1 MRPCTSVWHSRGR
14 ACLRLRAV
22 ELPGWKTKLSWV
34 AAVLLAVL
42 FLASGL
48 WKIIDTQAW
57 AQRITQLKLP
67 GSAGVPLALVVGIA
81 ETLGAVLIL
90 VPRFRRWG
98 AILVGILLI
107 AFMGYFAVNYA
118 ALRGADCSC
127 FPWIKRAVGPQF
139 FLGDL
144 AMLGLALVA
153 GVWSRPSG
161 SLRTVVV
168 IAGAVAVFA
177 LVSYGVN
184 EVRQSGTRAP
194 ASILIDGQPYN
205 IEHGKYFLFFFNPA
219 CSHCFDS
226 AKRMAKFEWGQTR
239 VVAVPVEMPQ
249 YAPQFLADTGLKAVV
264 SSDFDLLKRT
274 FGYTAYPFGVAI
286 DNGREKAALPR
297 FDETEPAATLR
308 RLGFV
313 N

>member
-48 WKIIDTQAW
+48 WKITDTQAW
-57 AQRITQLKLP
+57 AQRITQLMLP
-67 GSAGVPLALVVGIA
+67 GALGVPLALVVGIA
-81 ETLGAVLIL
+81 ETFGAVLIL

-98 AILVGILLI
+98 AILIGLLLI
-107 AFMGYFAVNYA
+107 AFIGYFALHYS

-144 AMLGLALVA
+144 AMLALAVLA
-153 GVWSRPSG
+153 GWWSTPSG
-161 SLRTVVV
+161 TLRSMIV
-168 IAGAVAVFA
+168 IAGAVVVFA

-184 EVRQSGTRAP
+184 EVRQNGTRAP
-194 ASILIDGQPYN
+194 ATIVVEGQPYDLT
-205 IEHGKYFLFFFNPA
+205 HGKYFLFFFNPA
-219 CSHCFDS
+219 CTHCFES
-226 AKRMAKFEWGQTR
+226 AQRMARFDWGPTR
-239 VVAVPVEMPQ
+239 VVVVPVEMPQ
-249 YAPQFLADTGLKAVV
+249 YAPQFLADTGLKAVITP
-264 SSDFDLLKRT
+264 DFDLLKRT
-274 FGYTAYPFGVAI
+274 FRYTAYPFGVAV
-286 DNGREKAALPR
+286 DKGREKAVLAR

-313 N
+313 K

>member
-1 MRPCTSVWHSRGR
+1 LRP
-14 ACLRLRAV
+14 V
-22 ELPGWKTKLSWV
+22 ELPGWKSKLSWV

-48 WKIIDTQAW
+48 WKITDTQAW
-57 AQRITQLKLP
+57 AQRITQLMLP
-67 GSAGVPLALVVGIA
+67 GWLGVPLALMVGVA

-98 AILVGILLI
+98 AILTGLLLI
-107 AFMGYFAVNYA
+107 AFMGYFAVHYS

-153 GVWSRPSG
+153 GWWSRPSG
-161 SLRTVVV
+161 SLRSMVV

-184 EVRQSGTRAP
+184 EVRQSGVRAP
-194 ASILIDGQPYN
+194 ASILVGGQPYN
-205 IEHGKYFLFFFNPA
+205 IAHGKHFLFFFNPA
-219 CSHCFDS
+219 CSHCFES
-226 AKRMAKFEWGQTR
+226 AQRMAKLEWGQTR

-249 YAPQFLADTGLKAVV
+249 YAGQFLTDTGLNAVV
-264 SSDFDLLKRT
+264 TSDFDLLKRT

-286 DNGREKAALPR
+286 DNGREKAPVRR

>member
-1 MRPCTSVWHSRGR
+1 
-14 ACLRLRAV
+14 LRAV

-48 WKIIDTQAW
+48 WKITDTQAW
-57 AQRITQLKLP
+57 AQRITQLMLP
-67 GSAGVPLALVVGIA
+67 GSLGVPLALAVGIA
-81 ETLGAVLIL
+81 EMLGAVLIL

-98 AILVGILLI
+98 AILIGLLLFG
-107 AFMGYFAVNYA
+107 FMGYFAVHYS

-144 AMLGLALVA
+144 AMLGLAVLA
-153 GVWSRPSG
+153 GWWSRPSG
-161 SLRTVVV
+161 TLRSMVV

-184 EVRQSGTRAP
+184 EVRQNGVRAP
-194 ASILIDGQPYN
+194 ASILVDGQPYDLA
-205 IEHGKYFLFFFNPA
+205 HGKYFLFFFNPA
-219 CSHCFDS
+219 CTHCFES
-226 AKRMAKFEWGQTR
+226 AKRMATLDWGQTR
-239 VVAVPVEMPQ
+239 VVAIPVEMPQ
-249 YAPQFLADTGLKAVV
+249 FAPQFVADTGLQAVV
-264 SSDFDLLKRT
+264 TSDFGLLKRT
-274 FGYTAYPFGVAI
+274 FGYTAYPFGVAVE
-286 DNGREKAALPR
+286 NGREKAPLRR
-297 FDETEPAATLR
+297 FDDTEPAATLR

-313 N
+313 K

>member
-34 AAVLLAVL
+34 AAFLLSVL
-42 FLASGL
+42 FLLSGL
-48 WKIIDTQAW
+48 WKITDTQGW
-57 AQRITQLKLP
+57 AQRIAQLMLP
-67 GSAGVPLALVVGIA
+67 ASLGIPLALAVGIA
-81 ETLGAVLIL
+81 ETLAAVLVL

-98 AILVGILLI
+98 AILVGLLLI
-107 AFMGYFAVNYA
+107 VFMGYFALHYS

-144 AMLGLALVA
+144 AMLGLALMA
-153 GVWSRPSG
+153 GLWSRPSG
-161 SLRTVVV
+161 TLRSMVV
-168 IAGAVAVFA
+168 IAGAVTVFA
-177 LVSYGVN
+177 LVSYGVA

-194 ASILIDGQPYN
+194 ASIQVDGQAYN
-205 IEHGKYFLFFFNPA
+205 ITHGKYFLFFFNPA
-219 CSHCFDS
+219 CTHCFDS
-226 AKRMAKFEWGQTR
+226 AKRMAQLEWGQTR
-239 VVAVPVEMPQ
+239 VVAIPVEMPQ

-264 SSDFDLLKRT
+264 TPDFELLKRT
-274 FGYTAYPFGVAI
+274 FGYTAYPFGVAL
-286 DNGREKAALPR
+286 DNGREKAPVRR
-297 FDETEPAATLR
+297 FDDTEPAATLR

>member
-1 MRPCTSVWHSRGR
+1 M
-14 ACLRLRAV
+14 RAV
-22 ELPGWKTKLSWV
+22 ELPGWKTRLSWV

-48 WKIIDTQAW
+48 WKISDTQAW

-67 GSAGVPLALVVGIA
+67 GALSVPLALLAGIA
-81 ETLGAVLIL
+81 ETLGAVLVL

-98 AILVGILLI
+98 AILIGLLLI
-107 AFMGYFAVNYA
+107 AFMGYFAVHYS

-153 GVWSRPSG
+153 GWWSRPPG
-161 SLRTVVV
+161 GLRTVAV

-177 LVSYGVN
+177 LVSYGVT

-194 ASILIDGQPYN
+194 ASILVDGQPYD
-205 IEHGKYFLFFFNPA
+205 IAHGKYFLFFFNPA

-226 AKRMAKFEWGQTR
+226 AKRMATLEWGQTR
-239 VVAVPVEMPQ
+239 VVAVPVELPQ
-249 YAPQFLADTGLKAVV
+249 YAPQFLTDTRLKAVV
-264 SSDFDLLKRT
+264 TSDFGLLKRT
-274 FGYTAYPFGVAI
+274 FGYTAYPFGVAV
-286 DNGREKAALPR
+286 DSGREKAALPR

-313 N
+313 K